1 MTSGQYPKL
10 THCLKESL
18 HCILVKH
25 IHMFIPC
32 NAEFLRFV
40 QNQEQCRKK
49 WLEAGGAY
57 KDLKDRIKQLESE
70 NGALQTRLK
79 HARSVTVIIQCSI
92 QQLILQFL
100 VWRIF
105 GEKDD

>member
-1 MTSGQYPKL
+1 
-10 THCLKESL
+10 
-18 HCILVKH
+18 
-25 IHMFIPC
+25 MFIPY

-49 WLEAGGAY
+49 WLEAGGSY

-79 HARSVTVIIQCSI
+79 HAR
-92 QQLILQFL
+92 
-100 VWRIF
+100 
-105 GEKDD
+105 